1 MLKISWQHIR
11 TGICPVPEMVDDC
24 VNYKDFGRCENCV
37 KLLSYFY
44 IFKRREKPSNFCFFV
59 VNEACALGTH
69 LLLLLAISFYIRIC
83 D

>member
-1 MLKISWQHIR
+1 MTVLIIGTLADVKIVS
-11 TGICPVPEMVDDC
+11 
-24 VNYKDFGRCENCV
+24 NFS
-37 KLLSYFY
+37 L

-69 LLLLLAISFYIRIC
+69 LLLLLTISFYIRIC